1 MDKLKKTNKLTRIQR
16 NKCSNMKSAIRDHL
30 SDTKN
35 GTSINC
41 WGVNHQRNCC
51 KNIDLLA
58 LMNNDRRNAL

>member
-1 MDKLKKTNKLTRIQR
+1 MDKLKKTHKLTCIQR
-16 NKCSNMKSAIRDHL
+16 NKCSNMKSATTSAIQ
-30 SDTKN
+30 KN
-35 GTSINC
+35 GASINC